1 MTNPFLTFHSGSS
14 KGASGFVYALALAF
28 AAVCLPTSAQTTNL
42 ATASENTFGFSA
54 SSYKYNEPGF
64 MKLNAT
70 KLGLDFSATY
80 GPGAKWP
87 NKPDSWFYKA
97 ELSYFSGNADYTS
110 PISGTISNTP
120 HWFYE
125 ARVLAGK
132 DIDLGNYVLSPYTG
146 VGFRHLFNDLGY
158 ERTSDYTTL
167 PIGLTHKVKL
177 TDNSQLHTTVEYMHL
192 LSGVQKVQLIQTI
205 RMNQKNGYGLRF
217 SMQKRQDKWS
227 MGPTLT
233 YWNLGQSELGGLTP
247 LFEPK
252 NNTLEIGF
260 KGAMHF

>member
-1 MTNPFLTFHSGSS
+1 MTKPFLSFYSWSNKAAICSTHT
-14 KGASGFVYALALAF
+14 LALAF
-28 AAVCLPTSAQTTNL
+28 ASVCLTATAQNTSL
-42 ATASENTFGFSA
+42 STASENTFGISA

-70 KLGLDFSATY
+70 KLGVDLSATIA
-80 GPGAKWP
+80 PGAKWP

-132 DIDLGNYVLSPYTG
+132 DIDMGTYVLSPYTG
-146 VGFRHLFNDLGY
+146 LGYRHLFNDLGY
-158 ERTSDYTTL
+158 ERTSNYTTL

-177 TDNSQLHTTVEYMHL
+177 NDNSQLHTTVEYMHL
-192 LSGVQKVQLIQTI
+192 LSGVQKVQLIQSI
-205 RMNQKNGYGLRF
+205 SMNQKNGFGLRL
-217 SMQKRQDKWS
+217 SMLKRQDKWS

-247 LFEPK
+247 LYEPK

>member
-1 MTNPFLTFHSGSS
+1 MSMNLRLLKTTSMH
-14 KGASGFVYALALAF
+14 ALACSLCVFSGVAM
-28 AAVCLPTSAQTTNL
+28 AQTISL
-42 ATASENTFGFSA
+42 STASENTFGISA

-70 KLGLDFSATY
+70 KLGLDFSTTY
-80 GPGAKWP
+80 APGAKWP
-87 NKPDSWFYKA
+87 NKPDSLFYKA

-125 ARVLAGK
+125 ARVLIGK
-132 DIDLGNYVLSPYTG
+132 DIDMDTYVLSPYTG
-146 VGFRHLFNDLGY
+146 LGYRHLFNDLGY
-158 ERTSDYTTL
+158 ERTSNYTTL
-167 PIGLTHKVKL
+167 PIGLTHKIKL
-177 TDNSQLHTTVEYMHL
+177 ADNSQLHTTVEYMHL
-192 LSGVQKVQLIQTI
+192 LSGVQKVQLVQSIN
-205 RMNQKNGYGLRF
+205 MKQKNGYGLRL
-217 SMQKRQDKWS
+217 SMLKRQDKWS

-233 YWNLGQSELGGLTP
+233 YWNLGQSEMGGLTP
-247 LFEPK
+247 LYEPK